1 MPVNAM
7 QENVSGSVTKLAPQD
22 LAPSQL
28 DFDAT
33 NPRLGGDRK
42 RLTQPHIQKIL
53 ESEEH
58 LALELVPS
66 LVANG
71 FIPYEPLIVRKVGS
85 RYVVL
90 EGNRRLAAV
99 KHILAKKTL
108 YPSEIVRDLKKIP
121 TLIFKDEGGDQERR
135 IRTYLGVRHLFGFR
149 EWPPES
155 KAHFLDQN
163 IKNAEDLARI
173 MKEMN
178 LRKGQ
183 VMRYLMPIRIM
194 KAAGDVLSNF
204 EGKDFW
210 VLGEALGRSDIREYI
225 KLVYDPNTFDVKSFD
240 GDKFNFLL
248 EFLYGNEEEVRPG
261 EYSAIGTRRIT
272 DTRQLSQL
280 GKVLKSKKGAETLE
294 MGSTLQEAAMH
305 ATSREEALEDL
316 LEDLRRMLQQLISM
330 QLSKQDIDKVLG
342 QMDAFKKAVQSK

>member
-1 MPVNAM
+1 MPAGTK
-7 QENVSGSVTKLAPQD
+7 QEPIENVAKLTPKD

-42 RLTQPHIQKIL
+42 RLTQAHIQKIL
-53 ESEEH
+53 EGEEH

-99 KHILAKKTL
+99 KHILAKKDQ
-108 YPSEIVRDLKKIP
+108 YPAEVVKDLTKIP
-121 TLIFKDEGGDQERR
+121 TLTFKDEGGDQERR

-163 IKNAEDLARI
+163 ISSAQDLARI

-178 LRKGQ
+178 LSKGE
-183 VMRYLMPIRIM
+183 VMRYLMPVRIM
-194 KAAGDVLSNF
+194 RAAGDVLANF

-240 GDKFNFLL
+240 LDKFNYLL

-261 EYSAIGTRRIT
+261 EYSAIRNASYYRYAAAFATREGPQIQERCRNPRTGCHPTRSCYARHIPGGGIGRPARRTPYSSPAAYFYAAFKTRR
-272 DTRQLSQL
+272 
-280 GKVLKSKKGAETLE
+280 
-294 MGSTLQEAAMH
+294 
-305 ATSREEALEDL
+305 
-316 LEDLRRMLQQLISM
+316 
-330 QLSKQDIDKVLG
+330 
-342 QMDAFKKAVQSK
+342 

>member
-1 MPVNAM
+1 MIESA
-7 QENVSGSVTKLAPQD
+7 TKLVPKD
-22 LAPSQL
+22 LAPAQL

-42 RLTQPHIQKIL
+42 KLSQTQIQKIL
-53 ESEEH
+53 EGEEH

-71 FIPYEPLIVRKVGS
+71 FIPYEPLIVRRAGS

-99 KHILAKKTL
+99 KHILARKKE
-108 YPSEIVRDLKKIP
+108 YPPEALNGLKTIP
-121 TLIFKDEGGDQERR
+121 TLIFKDEGADQERR
-135 IRTYLGVRHLFGFR
+135 IRTYLGVLHLFGFR
-149 EWPPES
+149 EWPPAS
-155 KAHFLDQN
+155 KAYFLDQN
-163 IKNAEDLARI
+163 IHNANDLARI

-178 LRKGQ
+178 LRKSQ

-194 KAAGDVLSNF
+194 AAAGELLDNF
-204 EGKDFW
+204 QGKDFW

-225 KLVYDPNTFDVKSFD
+225 KLVYDPKTFDVKTFD
-240 GDKFNFLL
+240 QDRLNFLL

-261 EYSAIGTRRIT
+261 EYSAMGMRRIT

-280 GKVLKSKKGAETLE
+280 GKVLKSKKGADALE
-294 MGSTLQEAAMH
+294 QGATLQEAAMYT
-305 ATSREEALEDL
+305 TSREEIIQDL
-316 LEDLRRMLQQLISM
+316 FGELRVLLQKIISIQPSKDDIRKVITQL
-330 QLSKQDIDKVLG
+330 
-342 QMDAFKKAVQSK
+342 DAFMKAIQGK

>member
-1 MPVNAM
+1 MPAGTK
-7 QENVSGSVTKLAPQD
+7 QEPIENVAKLTPKD

-42 RLTQPHIQKIL
+42 RLTQAHIQKIL
-53 ESEEH
+53 EGEEH

-99 KHILAKKTL
+99 KHILAKKDQ
-108 YPSEIVRDLKKIP
+108 YPAEVVKDLTKIP

-163 IKNAEDLARI
+163 ISSAQDLARI

-178 LRKGQ
+178 LSKGQ
-183 VMRYLMPIRIM
+183 VMRYLMPVRIM
-194 KAAGDVLSNF
+194 RATGDVLANF

-240 GDKFNFLL
+240 LDKFNYLL

-261 EYSAIGTRRIT
+261 EYSAIGMRRIT

-294 MGSTLQEAAMH
+294 QGATLQEAAMR
-305 ATSREEALEDL
+305 AISREEALEDL
-316 LEDLRRMLQQLISM
+316 LDELRTVLQQLISM
-330 QLSKQDIDKVLG
+330 QPSKLDVNRIVTQL
-342 QMDAFKKAVQSK
+342 DAFKKAVQSN

>member
-1 MPVNAM
+1 M
-7 QENVSGSVTKLAPQD
+7 
-22 LAPSQL
+22 
-28 DFDAT
+28 
-33 NPRLGGDRK
+33 
-42 RLTQPHIQKIL
+42 
-53 ESEEH
+53 
-58 LALELVPS
+58 
-66 LVANG
+66 
-71 FIPYEPLIVRKVGS
+71 
-85 RYVVL
+85 L

-99 KHILAKKTL
+99 KHILAKKDQ
-108 YPSEIVRDLKKIP
+108 YPAEVVKDLTKIP

-163 IKNAEDLARI
+163 ISSAQDLARI

-178 LRKGQ
+178 LSKGQ
-183 VMRYLMPIRIM
+183 VMRYLMPVRIM
-194 KAAGDVLSNF
+194 RAAGDVLANF

-240 GDKFNFLL
+240 LDKFNYLL

-261 EYSAIGTRRIT
+261 EYSAIGMRRIT

-294 MGSTLQEAAMH
+294 QGATLQEAAMR
-305 ATSREEALEDL
+305 AISREEALEDL
-316 LEDLRRMLQQLISM
+316 LDELRTVLQQLISM
-330 QLSKQDIDKVLG
+330 QPSKLDVNRIVTQL
-342 QMDAFKKAVQSK
+342 DAFKKAVQSN